1 MDSPLQL
8 LEGDEEPLGQL
19 HDLLRL
25 REGIIELLLIKLD
38 LLNVHTFFRT
48 LTLRVEVVRG
58 CCQF

>member
-25 REGIIELLLIKLD
+25 REGIIELLLIELD
-38 LLNVHTFFRT
+38 LLDVHALFRT

-58 CCQF
+58 YRQF